1 MIKKLTAV
9 ILSTALITAISANPN
24 IIILIGDGM
33 GLAQI
38 SAYNYHNDNATV
50 FEKFEN
56 IGLVKTHASDNL
68 ITDSAASATAINSG
82 IKTNNGYIGIDANGK
97 SVANILDKV
106 QRLGYQTAII
116 TTSSIVHATPAAV
129 YAKVESRKN
138 YRQIA
143 EQLAEAKINYFIGGG
158 KQYFT
163 EAGKENLLEKMQNYY
178 FAKNLNDFDNN
189 ASNYKAMFIADAEP
203 KSIVDGRK
211 PALAQQ
217 MTSVFN
223 SLNQQ
228 KNQQKTKQ
236 KAKQKPVFMLVEAA
250 QIDWAAHNADTKY
263 FLQELQEFSAAIN
276 TAIDFVK
283 TNNNSLLIVTADH
296 ETGGLTLVNK
306 WGSSI
311 IGAINGKIIK
321 PATGKLKDKKLFTAY
336 STGGHSAT
344 MVPLF
349 AMGYNAQLFNGVYDN
364 TKIYSK
370 IIKTINK

>member
-38 SAYNYHNDNATV
+38 SAYNYYNNNTTA
-50 FEKFEN
+50 FEKFKN
-56 IGLVKTHASDNL
+56 IGLVKTHASDDL
-68 ITDSAASATAINSG
+68 ITDSAASGTAINSG
-82 IKTNNGYIGIDANGK
+82 IKTNNGYIGVDAKGNG
-97 SVANILDKV
+97 VANVLEKV
-106 QRLGYQTAII
+106 QKIGYQTAIV

-143 EQLAEAKINYFIGGG
+143 EQLAEANINYFIGGG
-158 KQYFT
+158 RKYFV
-163 EAGKENLLEKMQNYY
+163 ENGKENLLEKMSNYH
-178 FAKNLNDFDNN
+178 FAKNLNDFTKSN
-189 ASNYKAMFIADAEP
+189 SNYKAMFIAEEEP
-203 KSIVDGRK
+203 KSIKDGRK

-223 SLNQQ
+223 SLDNN
-228 KNQQKTKQ
+228 KSL
-236 KAKQKPVFMLVEAA
+236 FMTVEAA
-250 QIDWAAHNADTKY
+250 QIDWGNHNADTKY
-263 FLQELQEFSAAIN
+263 FLQELQEFNDAIN

-283 TNNNSLLIVTADH
+283 HNKNTLLLVTADH
-296 ETGGLTLVNK
+296 ETGGLTLVNR

-311 IGAINGKIIK
+311 IGAINGNIIK
-321 PATGKLKDKKLFTAY
+321 TTKGKLKDKKLFTAY

-349 AMGYNAQLFNGVYDN
+349 AMGYNAHLFNGVYDN

-370 IIKTINK
+370 IIKTITK